1 MVWPTLGSMTAIEQ
15 NRLCWYNFQHI
26 LPHSSS
32 FDSEIGGTPRCLIH
46 DALIDGWV
54 QFTTDGLSLPSSGR
68 FGPPFVVSVFSIT
81 TTVAAIVVLCM
92 ETMPIFSGPR
102 CGRYSSDD
110 PFFVAE
116 TLCATWFTTELLIR
130 LASCPSKRTFFL
142 DFKNVID
149 RIVVYR
155 RLSASVRLC
164 SQDHGSFVP
173 LSH

>member
-1 MVWPTLGSMTAIEQ
+1 V
-15 NRLCWYNFQHI
+15 
-26 LPHSSS
+26 
-32 FDSEIGGTPRCLIH
+32 
-46 DALIDGWV
+46 LIDGWV
-54 QFTTDGLSLPSSGR
+54 LFTTDGLSLPSSGR

-110 PFFVAE
+110 PFFMAE

-130 LASCPSKRTFFL
+130 LACCPSKRTFFL

-149 RIVVYR
+149 RIVVQYTEDYQLQCDCVPR
-155 RLSASVRLC
+155 TTGL
-164 SQDHGSFVP
+164 VP
-173 LSH
+173 LSHREISVSTLPRRTHIAIRSSWIPRM